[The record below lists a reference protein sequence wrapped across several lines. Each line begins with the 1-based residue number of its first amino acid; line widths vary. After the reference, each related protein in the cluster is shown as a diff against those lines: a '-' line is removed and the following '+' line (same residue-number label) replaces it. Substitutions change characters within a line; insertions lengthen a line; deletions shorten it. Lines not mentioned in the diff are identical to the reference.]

1 MKKMAKIIKGDV
13 VYNDSC
19 DYSQV
24 KEIKGYLYCWSAR
37 DVSLPKLT
45 TIGGYLSCGSA
56 RDVSL
61 PKLTTIGGYL
71 DCWSAKVSL
80 PKLTTI
86 GGYLYC
92 WSARD
97 VSLPKLTTIGG
108 YLYCR
113 STKVSLPKLTT
124 IGGYL
129 DCWFARDVSLP
140 KLTTIGGY
148 LDCWSAK
155 VSLPKLT
162 TIGGYL
168 DCWSAKVSL
177 PKLTTIGGYLYCWPA
192 KDVSLP
198 KLTTIG
204 GALDCRPAKDVS
216 LPKLR
221 EKGCGD
227 TKALAK
233 VQLAFRRKGFVLFDG
248 ILASIVTTKERV
260 YGKLHRLKITGQ
272 TQISFCIEAEGSF
285 SHGQTVKEAKESLLY
300 KISNRDK
307 SAYSKWTRETTI
319 TKKQAIESYRVIT
332 GACKSGC
339 RHFVEQHGMT
349 NLKYKVGEIIEMT
362 EGQYGNE
369 QYCEFFTT

>member
-56 RDVSL
+56 RD
-61 PKLTTIGGYL
+61 
-71 DCWSAKVSL
+71 
-80 PKLTTI
+80 
-86 GGYLYC
+86 
-92 WSARD
+92 
-97 VSLPKLTTIGG
+97 
-108 YLYCR
+108 
-113 STKVSLPKLTT
+113 
-124 IGGYL
+124 
-129 DCWFARDVSLP
+129 
-140 KLTTIGGY
+140 
-148 LDCWSAK
+148 